1 MSKSSLLQYHQQ
13 HLIHSFQSLSV
24 QPNSYLPYPTLI
36 PLLSRYPSHTLR
48 SFESCQHASRYRS
61 PRRLCLRRER
71 SEHDFHRYR
80 CHFCR
85 YPYNSLQPSTITAT
99 TLATTAIPSSDP
111 SATNVFDSP
120 ADVTAALSSASVI
133 AAATSSAAVDKRAA
147 TTCVPQPAGINY
159 AVQPDT
165 AAGWVADL
173 NLAAS
178 ASAANKALPTD
189 YVSSFVA
196 LNASNSADNYMG
208 FTLMTSYD
216 VTGCATK
223 CNAISGCNSFNI
235 YFERDPS
242 VNPDDSSCSDPP
254 STVQVKVTFSPPLS
268 LSEPI
273 ANPSKVC
280 LLGWCRD
287 LREFYPHS
295 SRRTN

>member
-1 MSKSSLLQYHQQ
+1 MRRGIAALAVCASVVSA
-13 HLIHSFQSLSV
+13 QSTTSIDIDAISV
-24 QPNSYLPYPTLI
+24 AVPTTVFNLPVVYVTAENAPTV
-36 PLLSRYPSHTLR
+36 
-48 SFESCQHASRYRS
+48 
-61 PRRLCLRRER
+61 
-71 SEHDFHRYR
+71 
-80 CHFCR
+80 
-85 YPYNSLQPSTITAT
+85 TAT

-120 ADVTAALSSASVI
+120 ADVTAALSSASEL

-173 NLAAS
+173 NLPAS
-178 ASAANKALPTD
+178 ASAANKALPTG
-189 YVSSFVA
+189 YTSSFVA

-208 FTLMTSYD
+208 FSLMTSYD
-216 VTGCATK
+216 VTGCAAK

-254 STVQVKVTFSPPLS
+254 STVQVKVCLPLCFPS
-268 LSEPI
+268 L
-273 ANPSKVC
+273 
-280 LLGWCRD
+280 
-287 LREFYPHS
+287 
-295 SRRTN
+295 

>member
-1 MSKSSLLQYHQQ
+1 MMSKSSLLQYHQQ
-13 HLIHSFQSLSV
+13 HLILSSQTIPVLSV
-24 QPNSYLPYPTLI
+24 EPISYLPYPTLI
-36 PLLSRYPSHTLR
+36 TLL
-48 SFESCQHASRYRS
+48 
-61 PRRLCLRRER
+61 PR
-71 SEHDFHRYR
+71 
-80 CHFCR
+80 
-85 YPYNSLQPSTITAT
+85 YNSLFLAPSKVINMRRGIAALAICASVVSAQSTTSIDIDAISVAIPTTVFNLPVVYVTAEDAPTITAT

-173 NLAAS
+173 NLPAS
-178 ASAANKALPTD
+178 ATAANKALPTG

-216 VTGCATK
+216 VAGCATK
-223 CNAISGCNSFNI
+223 C
-235 YFERDPS
+235 
-242 VNPDDSSCSDPP
+242 NPDDSSCSDPP
-254 STVQVKVTFSPPLS
+254 STVQVKVIFSFPLS
-268 LSEPI
+268 LLEPI
-273 ANPSKVC
+273 ANPSKVR
-280 LLGWCRD
+280 LLGWCCD
-287 LREFYPHS
+287 LCKYTTNHS
-295 SRRTN
+295 SCKTN